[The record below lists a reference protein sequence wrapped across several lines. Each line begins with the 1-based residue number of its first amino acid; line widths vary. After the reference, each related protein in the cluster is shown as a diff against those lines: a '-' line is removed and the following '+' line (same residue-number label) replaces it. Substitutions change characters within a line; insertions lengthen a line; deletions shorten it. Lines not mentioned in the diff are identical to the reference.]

1 MYQKDFL
8 SLEEAR
14 KAADAILDAAS
25 KKDPFYP
32 IAVAVFDLCGDLIY
46 FAKLDGTSRN
56 AVRLATNKAY
66 TSALMK
72 RSTRALVEFM
82 QKNNWSIGTWG
93 DDKYTDVAG
102 GVCLLKDDGSTPIA
116 AIGVAGIPT
125 AEGDEELA
133 LLGPEALGLTSR

>member
-8 SLEEAR
+8 GLEEAR
-14 KAADAILDAAS
+14 KAADVILDAAS

-32 IAVAVFDLCGDLIY
+32 IAVGVFDLCGDLIY
-46 FAKLDGTSRN
+46 FAKLDGASRN

-66 TSALMK
+66 TSALMR
-72 RSTRALVEFM
+72 RSTRALAEFM
-82 QKNNWSIGTWG
+82 QKNTWSLETWG

-102 GVCLLKDDGSTPIA
+102 GVCILKEDGFTAIA
-116 AIGVAGIPT
+116 GIGVAGIPT

>member
-14 KAADAILDAAS
+14 KASDAILDAAC

-32 IAVAVFDLCGDLIY
+32 IAVGVFDLCGDLIY
-46 FAKLDGTSRN
+46 FAKLDGASRN

-66 TSALMK
+66 TSALMR
-72 RSTRALVEFM
+72 RSTRALAEFI
-82 QKNNWSIGTWG
+82 QKNNWSIETWG

-102 GVCLLKDDGSTPIA
+102 GVCILKEDGLTAIA
-116 AIGVAGIPT
+116 GIGVAGIPT
-125 AEGDEELA
+125 AEGDEELV
-133 LLGPEALGLTSR
+133 LLGPEALGLPSR

>member
-32 IAVAVFDLCGDLIY
+32 IAVGVFDLCGDLIY
-46 FAKLDGTSRN
+46 FAKLDGASRN

-66 TSALMK
+66 TSALMR
-72 RSTRALVEFM
+72 RSTRALAEFM
-82 QKNNWSIGTWG
+82 QKNTWSLETWG

-102 GVCLLKDDGSTPIA
+102 GVCILKEDGFTAIA
-116 AIGVAGIPT
+116 GVGVAGIPT